1 MAEFVEVMRQA
12 ERMCRAQEDCDECPV
27 CNALDCVCV
36 IADLIELDL
45 EKMENIV
52 MRWAAENPEPR
63 YPTWAEWQ
71 RANFPNAKR
80 NICLMNFV
88 GHNACFNQDWCD
100 TCLNQPIPADIAE
113 KLGIKPIGGGLPHD
127 TSDMR

>member
-1 MAEFVEVMRQA
+1 MAEFTEVMRQA
-12 ERMCRAQEDCDECPV
+12 KRMCEARNGECSGCGLWLLGRTV
-27 CNALDCVCV
+27 CAMSGIMTCGM
-36 IADLIELDL
+36 AE
-45 EKMENIV
+45 EAERIV
-52 MRWAAENPEPR
+52 MYWAAANPEPR

-113 KLGIKPIGGGLPHD
+113 KLGVKPIGGQD
-127 TSDMR
+127 A